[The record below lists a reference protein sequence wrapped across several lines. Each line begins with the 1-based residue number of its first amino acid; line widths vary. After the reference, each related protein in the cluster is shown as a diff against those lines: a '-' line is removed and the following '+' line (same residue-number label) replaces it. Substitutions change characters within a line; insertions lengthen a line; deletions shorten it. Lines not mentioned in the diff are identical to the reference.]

1 MTVRSKMRPEKMAL
15 WNEFLPDQ
23 LVEEQTT
30 ESPKPT
36 TTEAIPDDKKGEDF
50 FVNFSVKLPR
60 ILANFGFLKCHD
72 IAENR
77 VVYIRE
83 NGKNQYILS
92 KEVFT
97 KIGMTTYIL
106 YTVTSFD
113 SCYSETFT
121 IIPFSS
127 IGLRVILEDTIVKP
141 LVGIIIN
148 TRENGYNQ

>member
-1 MTVRSKMRPEKMAL
+1 MYA
-15 WNEFLPDQ
+15 
-23 LVEEQTT
+23 
-30 ESPKPT
+30 
-36 TTEAIPDDKKGEDF
+36 
-50 FVNFSVKLPR
+50 
-60 ILANFGFLKCHD
+60 
-72 IAENR
+72 
-77 VVYIRE
+77 RE

-92 KEVFT
+92 KEVFN

-106 YTVTSFD
+106 YTVTSFG

>member
-1 MTVRSKMRPEKMAL
+1 MRPEKMAL

-50 FVNFSVKLPR
+50 FVNFSVKLLR

-113 SCYSETFT
+113 S
-121 IIPFSS
+121 
-127 IGLRVILEDTIVKP
+127 
-141 LVGIIIN
+141 
-148 TRENGYNQ
+148 